1 MLTHHSS
8 TDAINRVSTVPGI
21 LITLVLLGASLFFL
35 EFFLFGGSRKKTTC
49 LRNPLIRCESS
60 FPLFFANPFIM
71 KKISSL
77 IPWFIVSLVALA
89 VTGLNAVIDG
99 AISVVSSDPNVLLV
113 TPLGDGKFHV
123 DVVGIGYATL
133 TVSGDADLGDG
144 IKTLSQDFNFE
155 VYDGA
160 TEADHFELQITEL
173 APTAST
179 SLSTSAETDSTSA
192 DAAATG

>member
-1 MLTHHSS
+1 MLTLHSS
-8 TDAINRVSTVPGI
+8 TDAINRVSTAPGI

-49 LRNPLIRCESS
+49 LRKPLLRCEGSS
-60 FPLFFANPFIM
+60 LVFFANPYIM

-77 IPWFIVSLVALA
+77 IPWFVVSLAALA
-89 VTGLNAVIDG
+89 VTGLNAVLDG
-99 AISVVSSDPNVLLV
+99 GIAVVSSDPDVLLV
-113 TPLGDGKFHV
+113 TPLGEGKFHV
-123 DVVGIGYATL
+123 DVVGVGYATL
-133 TVSGDADLGDG
+133 TVNGDADLGDG

-173 APTAST
+173 APAVVTQAQ
-179 SLSTSAETDSTSA
+179 A
-192 DAAATG
+192 DTIG